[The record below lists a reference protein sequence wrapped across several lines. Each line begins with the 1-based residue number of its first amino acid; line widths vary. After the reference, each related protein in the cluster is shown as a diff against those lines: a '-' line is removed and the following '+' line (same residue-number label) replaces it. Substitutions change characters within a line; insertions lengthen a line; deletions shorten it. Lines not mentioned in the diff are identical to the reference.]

1 MSAPDPHPVALSSHR
16 LLAETFREDVRW
28 HLAKARRARD
38 AGDLEEAR
46 WNFERAKVW
55 RVRAH
60 HWARAARQV
69 ADSPE
74 YQKVGEA
81 FTQALLRTP
90 ERDFADTVVLGNR
103 LVQELLKR
111 GLTVVPVPR
120 RPKEEA
126 NQQH

>member
-1 MSAPDPHPVALSSHR
+1 VNSHKR
-16 LLAETFREDVRW
+16 LAQEYRKDVHWLLAR
-28 HLAKARRARD
+28 ARRAHD

-46 WNFERAKVW
+46 WNFERAKVC

-111 GLTVVPVPR
+111 GLTVVPVLR